1 MRANATAPVTLCGRM
16 RASLGHVRRRTD
28 VVVALA
34 LAAVYALAIA
44 QLLQGRFS
52 ATNLA
57 VMLIPVAV
65 APLVVLRRTPLPRA
79 QALALGGTSTVTA
92 ALIMALFIGSSPVIG
107 VAIPV
112 LAVTAVLCARFPAVA
127 VSGVFLTA
135 GAFGSIA
142 AFTPGSG
149 QQIADLLLAGMWLAA
164 IWGWTVSGRQRPVWM
179 WPGVALLAV
188 YVLLS
193 AAEILT
199 AASATAGLQSFRA
212 SIWYLAAVLLV
223 AYAPWGEG
231 ARARAL
237 RLVTLAIALIG
248 GYATLRWAIG
258 PAPQEREQA
267 ERILNN
273 FLDKT
278 LRPVGS
284 FSTSKELAAWM
295 AMTVPFAAG
304 IAITSRGR
312 MRLVATAALALSV
325 VGMLA
330 ADVRAG
336 PGAAVPGV
344 AVVLLVYSL
353 SQAFRGRRGPT
364 IALAVAA
371 TVLGGAGA
379 FALTLG
385 DNNDSGRRYQAILDP
400 ASDASYQARL
410 IKWRTAI
417 ADIDSKPLGHGLGTT
432 GRVEKRYG
440 EFRNIGSIDVD
451 NSYLK
456 IAYEQGF
463 MVLALFA
470 LAMGLLLVGLARRA
484 IVSLDPARAG
494 PAIAACGTLTA
505 MLVIFYVGDYV
516 EGLPALGGWLLV
528 GFGVSQF
535 TGAVAGPDDDQASA
549 A

>member
-1 MRANATAPVTLCGRM
+1 
-16 RASLGHVRRRTD
+16 
-28 VVVALA
+28 
-34 LAAVYALAIA
+34 
-44 QLLQGRFS
+44 
-52 ATNLA
+52 
-57 VMLIPVAV
+57 
-65 APLVVLRRTPLPRA
+65 
-79 QALALGGTSTVTA
+79 
-92 ALIMALFIGSSPVIG
+92 
-107 VAIPV
+107 
-112 LAVTAVLCARFPAVA
+112 
-127 VSGVFLTA
+127 
-135 GAFGSIA
+135 
-142 AFTPGSG
+142 
-149 QQIADLLLAGMWLAA
+149 
-164 IWGWTVSGRQRPVWM
+164 
-179 WPGVALLAV
+179 
-188 YVLLS
+188 
-193 AAEILT
+193 
-199 AASATAGLQSFRA
+199 
-212 SIWYLAAVLLV
+212 
-223 AYAPWGEG
+223 
-231 ARARAL
+231 
-237 RLVTLAIALIG
+237 VTLAIALIG